1 MIARLTKRV
10 NSITNHSMFPV
21 PVIALLALWISV
33 PSFVLEYSTL
43 SSAARN
49 QIVQWES
56 LVLLFLPLPGIVAA
70 VYGALTGKWRLAF
83 LVGIGP
89 YLPLL
94 FLGLPKVV
102 IPLVI
107 GVPMGSLG
115 CGAALFRGGDM
126 SRTVGF
132 ALFGTAIAA
141 WILVVSRITSG

>member
-1 MIARLTKRV
+1 M
-10 NSITNHSMFPV
+10 
-21 PVIALLALWISV
+21 IALLALWISV

-43 SSAARN
+43 SSAAQN

-94 FLGLPKVV
+94 FLGSPKAP
-102 IPLVI
+102 ILLVI
-107 GVPMGSLG
+107 GVPMGSIG
-115 CGAALFRGGDM
+115 IGAALFTGGDM
-126 SRTVGF
+126 SRTAGF
-132 ALFGTAIAA
+132 ALLGIAIAT
-141 WILVVSRITSG
+141 WILVVSRIVSG

>member
-1 MIARLTKRV
+1 MTKKV
-10 NSITNHSMFPV
+10 NSIINHSLFPI

-33 PSFVLEYSTL
+33 PSFVLEYSAL

-94 FLGLPKVV
+94 FLGSPKPV
-102 IPLVI
+102 ILLVI
-107 GVPMGSLG
+107 GVPMGSIG
-115 CGAALFRGGDM
+115 IGAALFRGGDM
-126 SRTVGF
+126 SRTAGF
-132 ALFGTAIAA
+132 ALLGTAFAA
-141 WILVVSRITSG
+141 WILVVSRIASG

>member
-1 MIARLTKRV
+1 
-10 NSITNHSMFPV
+10 MFPI

-43 SSAARN
+43 SSAAQAR
-49 QIVQWES
+49 VAQWET
-56 LVLLFLPLPGIVAA
+56 LALLLLPLTGIAA
-70 VYGALTGKWRLAF
+70 AIYGSLTGKWRPAF

-94 FLGLPKVV
+94 FLGLPKAP

-115 CGAALFRGGDM
+115 SGAALFRGGDM

-132 ALFGTAIAA
+132 ALFGTAVAA
-141 WILVVSRITSG
+141 WIFVVSRITSG